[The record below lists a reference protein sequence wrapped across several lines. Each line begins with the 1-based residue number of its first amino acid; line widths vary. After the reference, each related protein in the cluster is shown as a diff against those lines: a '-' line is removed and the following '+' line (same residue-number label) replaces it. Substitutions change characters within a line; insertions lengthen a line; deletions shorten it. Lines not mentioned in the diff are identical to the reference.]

1 MYLNDLKS
9 TTESVAKLNSVLAD
23 TFGHSIDLAEM
34 STDALGR
41 MLTATNQKMMAIK
54 ESDMAY
60 WENPQYNKLNLIQ
73 HQLRTYINEV
83 APART
88 DGKKMK
94 KQKTLES
101 KLMEDELASA
111 EVLLASQEL
120 VDKLQ
125 KMVEDVA
132 EMQVQELMP
141 IVDAMK
147 SEVGFDVAEAYN
159 TAADAALGG
168 LLDQMKAAKDQL
180 EDATLAAQGK
190 APNRPAPTP
199 MAAEPETGDMD
210 MDILGDPGEDD
221 FGGVDSAADDESGVG
236 RELKSESV
244 FDRMEKKAL
253 KEARVLEA
261 KRKVL
266 EAAKAAG
273 FTKSQYQ
280 KLLKSI

>member
-1 MYLNDLKS
+1 LS
-9 TTESVAKLNSVLAD
+9 
-23 TFGHSIDLAEM
+23 EM

-41 MLTATNQKMMAIK
+41 MLTATNQKMMSIK

-60 WENPQYNKLNLIQ
+60 WDNPQYNKLNLIQ

-88 DGKKMK
+88 DGKSMK

-147 SEVGFDVAEAYN
+147 SELGFDVAEAYN
-159 TAADAALGG
+159 TAADAALGT
-168 LLDQMKAAKDQL
+168 LLDQMKTAKQQL
-180 EDATLAAQGK
+180 EDATLTAQGK
-190 APNRPAPTP
+190 APSTPAPTP
-199 MAAEPETGDMD
+199 MAAEPEMDMD
-210 MDILGDPGEDD
+210 MDMGDD
-221 FGGVDSAADDESGVG
+221 FGGADAAAGEPTSIG
-236 RELKSESV
+236 RELKAESAL
-244 FDRMEKKAL
+244 DRMEKNAL

-273 FTKSQYQ
+273 YTKSQFQ

>member
-9 TTESVAKLNSVLAD
+9 TTESVAKLNRVLAS
-23 TFGHSIDLAEM
+23 TFGHDVDLSEM
-34 STDALGR
+34 NVDSLGR

-54 ESDMAY
+54 ESDLAY
-60 WENPQYNKLNLIQ
+60 WDNPQYNKLNLIQ

-88 DGKKMK
+88 DGKAMK

-147 SEVGFDVAEAYN
+147 TEVGFDVAEAYN
-159 TAADAALGG
+159 TQAEAALGT
-168 LLDQMKAAKDQL
+168 LLDQMKTAKEQL
-180 EDATLAAQGK
+180 ENATLQAQGK
-190 APNRPAPTP
+190 APQTP
-199 MAAEPETGDMD
+199 MAAPAPEGPEMDMD
-210 MDILGDPGEDD
+210 MGIEGEPEMDD
-221 FGGVDSAADDESGVG
+221 FGGDDAAAGPENDIG
-236 RELKSESV
+236 RELKAESAI
-244 FDRMEKKAL
+244 DRMEKNAL
-253 KEARVLEA
+253 KEARVLDA
-261 KRKVL
+261 KKRVL

-273 FTKSQYQ
+273 YTKAQFQ

>member
-9 TTESVAKLNSVLAD
+9 TTESVAKLNRVLAS
-23 TFGHSIDLAEM
+23 TFGHDVDLSEM
-34 STDALGR
+34 NVDSLGR

-54 ESDMAY
+54 ESDLAY

-88 DGKKMK
+88 DGKAMK

-111 EVLLASQEL
+111 EVLLAAQEL

-125 KMVEDVA
+125 KMVEDIA

-147 SEVGFDVAEAYN
+147 AEVGFDVAEAYN
-159 TAADAALGG
+159 SQAESALST
-168 LLDQMKAAKDQL
+168 LLDQAKSAKEQL
-180 EDATLAAQGK
+180 ENATLQAQGK
-190 APNRPAPTP
+190 PVNGSAKTP
-199 MAAEPETGDMD
+199 MAEPDMGMDMD
-210 MDILGDPGEDD
+210 MDEPMDD
-221 FGGVDSAADDESGVG
+221 FGGDDAAAGPDNDIG
-236 RELKSESV
+236 RELKAESAIAQ
-244 FDRMEKKAL
+244 MEKQAL
-253 KEARVLEA
+253 KEARVLDA
-261 KRKVL
+261 KKKVL
-266 EAAKAAG
+266 ESAKAAG
-273 FTKSQYQ
+273 YTKAQFQ

>member
-9 TTESVAKLNSVLAD
+9 TTESVAKLNRVLAS
-23 TFGHSIDLAEM
+23 TFGHDVDLSEMNID
-34 STDALGR
+34 SLGR

-54 ESDMAY
+54 ESDLAY
-60 WENPQYNKLNLIQ
+60 WDNPQYNKLNLIQ

-88 DGKKMK
+88 DGKAMK

-147 SEVGFDVAEAYN
+147 TEVGFDVAEAYN
-159 TAADAALGG
+159 SQAEEALKT
-168 LLDQMKAAKDQL
+168 LLDQMKTAKDQL
-180 EDATLAAQGK
+180 ENATLQAQGK
-190 APNRPAPTP
+190 TPNTP
-199 MAAEPETGDMD
+199 MAAPEGPVAPEMDMD
-210 MDILGDPGEDD
+210 MEAPMDD
-221 FGGVDSAADDESGVG
+221 FGGVDAAAGAENNIG
-236 RELKSESV
+236 RELKAESAIA
-244 FDRMEKKAL
+244 RMEQQAL
-253 KEARVLEA
+253 KEARVLDA
-261 KRKVL
+261 KKKVL

-273 FTKSQYQ
+273 YTKAQFQ

>member
-159 TAADAALGG
+159 TAADSALGG

-199 MAAEPETGDMD
+199 MATEPETGDMD
-210 MDILGDPGEDD
+210 MDILGDPSEDD
-221 FGGVDSAADDESGVG
+221 FGGVDSAADAESGVG

-244 FDRMEKKAL
+244 FDRMEKTAL
-253 KEARVLEA
+253 KEVRVLEA

-273 FTKSQYQ
+273 FTKAQYQ

>member
-9 TTESVAKLNSVLAD
+9 TEESVAKLNRVLAS
-23 TFGHSIDLAEM
+23 TFGHDVDLSEM
-34 STDALGR
+34 STDSLGR

-54 ESDMAY
+54 ESDLAY
-60 WENPQYNKLNLIQ
+60 WDNPQYNKLNLIQ

-88 DGKKMK
+88 DGKAMK

-147 SEVGFDVAEAYN
+147 TEVGFDVAEAYN
-159 TAADAALGG
+159 TAADAALGA
-168 LLDQMKAAKDQL
+168 LLDQMKTAKQQL
-180 EDATLAAQGK
+180 EDATLTAQGK
-190 APNRPAPTP
+190 TPNTPAPTP
-199 MAAEPETGDMD
+199 MAAEPDMD
-210 MDILGDPGEDD
+210 MDMEEPMDD
-221 FGGVDSAADDESGVG
+221 FGGVDAAAGPDNDIG
-236 RELKSESV
+236 RELKTESAI
-244 FDRMEKKAL
+244 DRMEKQAL
-253 KEARVLEA
+253 KEARVLDA
-261 KRKVL
+261 KKKVL

-273 FTKSQYQ
+273 FTKAQFQ

>member
-9 TTESVAKLNSVLAD
+9 ATESVAKLNSVLAD
-23 TFGHSIDLAEM
+23 TFGHNVDLSEM

-41 MLTATNQKMMAIK
+41 MLTATNQKMMSIK

-60 WENPQYNKLNLIQ
+60 WDNPQYNKLNLIQ

-88 DGKKMK
+88 DGKSMK

-147 SEVGFDVAEAYN
+147 SELGFDVAEAYN
-159 TAADAALGG
+159 TAADAALGT
-168 LLDQMKAAKDQL
+168 LLDQMKTAKQQL
-180 EDATLAAQGK
+180 EDATLTAQGK
-190 APNRPAPTP
+190 APSTPAPTP
-199 MAAEPETGDMD
+199 MAAEPEMDMD
-210 MDILGDPGEDD
+210 MDMGDD
-221 FGGVDSAADDESGVG
+221 FGGADAAAGEPTSIG
-236 RELKSESV
+236 RELKAESAL
-244 FDRMEKKAL
+244 DRMEKNAL

-273 FTKSQYQ
+273 YTKSQFQ